1 MTAWIRIAA
10 QIGVLTVLFATV
22 SLLSAWPQY
31 NHISTGTAVIKLS
44 ITHAAAREAACRK
57 RTPEELAKLPPNMRN
72 PLECSRKRGVIYVE
86 LELDGR
92 TIYGA
97 SLPPS
102 GISGDGPARAYQR
115 FVVPAGPHVIAVR
128 MRDSGRSQG
137 FDYSES
143 GQIVLASAQN
153 FVVDFRR
160 DVGFVFR

>member
-1 MTAWIRIAA
+1 
-10 QIGVLTVLFATV
+10 
-22 SLLSAWPQY
+22 
-31 NHISTGTAVIKLS
+31 
-44 ITHAAAREAACRK
+44 
-57 RTPEELAKLPPNMRN
+57 MRN